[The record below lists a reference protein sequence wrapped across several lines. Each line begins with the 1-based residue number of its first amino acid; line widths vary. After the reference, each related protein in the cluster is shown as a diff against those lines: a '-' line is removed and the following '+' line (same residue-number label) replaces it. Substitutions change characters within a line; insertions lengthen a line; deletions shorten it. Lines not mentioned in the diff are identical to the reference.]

1 MNDLEFLLYLT
12 NNRVL
17 ELVGVFSYG
26 LRFLGWKLIEVLVS
40 LVNGLE
46 NAISQI
52 YKLNTFFKSTHISN
66 FLDNYKGLLWV
77 IFAIA
82 IAFLGFQIIAQRKKD
97 KGQIPVNIAISLAVI
112 ILLPTIM
119 STLNNATNLIVG
131 ENVGKYTS
139 TGNEIVKNNLS
150 DLYYLDKVGYKLD
163 DKRND
168 IPKSDVMNIDIN
180 EKLDIGNIKDK
191 QGSRCLV
198 KKLISNANG
207 TLKATELGDSFFSFL
222 DENYYRYNLN
232 FMVVIIS
239 LLVTATTL
247 ICCSLKIGRIIIEL
261 GFNRILATVLAFGDV
276 GGGKRLKSVVENILS
291 MFAILITT
299 SVLLKIYTLFTGWLA
314 TTSGANDSVVR
325 LLVLT
330 GASWAVIDGPNII
343 ERIFGI
349 DAGLKSSWGLVLA
362 GIQGAKT
369 AGRGASSLLRF
380 GGKTSSRLKDSFSN
394 MKKEKEPSSLYND
407 MMDSYKDNKSSGEDN
422 KDKKSNFNNTTNNG
436 TNKSGV
442 ENNIN
447 NKNGVDNNINNKKGN
462 NFKDG
467 DKINSNGTDL
477 NNGDK
482 NHRDMDRK
490 GEFIKNS
497 TRNIT
502 KDNNLNNFKTD
513 GNKKGEINK
522 SSRDRDRGNSS
533 LDNGK
538 NTLDGN
544 RADTNNNTKYPNAEK
559 LNEFNGEKLNNSKE
573 KTSSST
579 GFKNNLNNKN
589 SVKDK
594 LEKRSYKI
602 NNNNSFN
609 NIKVKDKNKGD
620 KK

>member
-1 MNDLEFLLYLT
+1 MSDLEFLLYLT

-26 LRFLGWKLIEVLVS
+26 LRFLGWKLIELLVS

-46 NAISQI
+46 NAVSQI
-52 YKLNTFFKSTHISN
+52 YKLNTFFESTHISN
-66 FLDNYKGLLWV
+66 FLDNYKGLLWI

-82 IAFLGFQIIAQRKKD
+82 IAFLGFQILTQRKKD

-112 ILLPTIM
+112 ILLPTVM

-139 TGNEIVKNNLS
+139 TGNAIVKNNLS

-168 IPKSDVMNIDIN
+168 IPKNDVMNIDIN
-180 EKLDIGNIKDK
+180 EKLDIGNIKDEYGQK
-191 QGSRCLV
+191 YL
-198 KKLISNANG
+198 KLKLGADGNG
-207 TLKATELGDSFFSFL
+207 KIKTIDLGDSFFSFL
-222 DENYYRYNLN
+222 DENYYRYNLS

-239 LLVTATTL
+239 LLVTAVTL

-276 GGGKRLKSVVENILS
+276 GNGKRLKYVIENILS
-291 MFAILITT
+291 MFVILITT
-299 SVLLKIYTLFTGWLA
+299 SVLLKIYTLFTGWLS
-314 TTSGANDSVVR
+314 TTGGANDSIVR

-330 GASWAVIDGPNII
+330 GASWAVIDAPNIV

-362 GIQGAKT
+362 GVQGAKT
-369 AGRGASSLLRF
+369 AGRGVSSLLNF
-380 GGKTSSRLKDSFSN
+380 GGKASSRLKNSFSN
-394 MKKEKEPSSLYND
+394 MKKEKEPSDLYKD
-407 MMDSYKDNKSSGEDN
+407 MMNSYKD
-422 KDKKSNFNNTTNNG
+422 DKGKGSDTNNKSNFNNTTNNG
-436 TNKSGV
+436 ANKSGV

-447 NKNGVDNNINNKKGN
+447 NKNGN

-467 DKINSNGTDL
+467 DKINSNGSGL

-482 NHRDMDRK
+482 NNKDRNR
-490 GEFIKNS
+490 EFIKNS
-497 TRNIT
+497 TRNIP

-513 GNKKGEINK
+513 GNNKGNNK
-522 SSRDRDRGNSS
+522 DRGNISHGN
-533 LDNGK
+533 DKK
-538 NTLDGN
+538 NLGGN
-544 RADTNNNTKYPNAEK
+544 ITNMNNNIKYPNDEK
-559 LNEFNGEKLNNSKE
+559 TNDSKE

-579 GFKNNLNNKN
+579 NFKNKLNNKN
-589 SVKDK
+589 SVKDR

-602 NNNNSFN
+602 NNNNSFK
-609 NIKVKDKNKGD
+609 NIKVNNKNKGG